1 MLAVPREKP
10 CTESTCRRRQQTLE
24 NRLLEQSLDYR
35 IHHYPSGHVPITF
48 TVILHQPATGEQRQS
63 FIHHHSCPHIVR
75 TQFGHLHPEAV
86 TALGSLHAVAVG
98 TQLEAHYLK

>member
-1 MLAVPREKP
+1 M
-10 CTESTCRRRQQTLE
+10 
-24 NRLLEQSLDYR
+24 
-35 IHHYPSGHVPITF
+35 TF

-98 TQLEAHYLK
+98 TQ